1 MTSRRAFL
9 SQLSS
14 TGSLVAAALTS
25 DGLSLMARAADQARG
40 RSAAEL
46 AADEDFWREV
56 QLGFTL
62 DRTVVNLNNGGV
74 CPSPRVVHEAL
85 KRYLD
90 HANQAP
96 VFNMW
101 QEQEPN
107 LERVRAGLAADAG
120 CDAEEAELDAAGQET
135 SADTA
140 RSRGDELFNL
150 KSTNAGSQ
158 QS

>member
-9 SQLSS
+9 SRLGSS
-14 TGSLVAAALTS
+14 GSLVAAALNS
-25 DGLSLMARAADQARG
+25 NGLTLMARAAEQVRG
-40 RSAAEL
+40 RSAAEI

-62 DRTVVNLNNGGV
+62 DRTVINLNNGGV
-74 CPSPRVVHEAL
+74 CPSPRVVHEAF

-107 LERVRAGLAADAG
+107 LERVRAGTGTRCRLRCRRTRDHAG
-120 CDAEEAELDAAGQET
+120 TQARPSRLPS
-135 SADTA
+135 SA
-140 RSRGDELFNL
+140 
-150 KSTNAGSQ
+150 ST
-158 QS
+158 